1 MIDPFN
7 VALLGMTAVIVLV
20 VLGMPIAFVT
30 AAVGM
35 GGLIVLRGFGPAAV
49 LAGGVPHS
57 EVSSYTLVV
66 IPFFIMMGSF
76 AASAGITTDL
86 YKMAKAWVGHLPG
99 GLAIATTWGTALWSA
114 ISGSST
120 ATAAVMGRM
129 AVPEMLAHG
138 YDKKLAAGSV
148 AAGAAMDALI
158 PPSVVMIV
166 YGLLTESSIGPLL
179 IAGFIPGFMEAGTFA
194 ILIYVMAR
202 RNPAL
207 GPPAERVAWG
217 KRAASVFK
225 AGNWAFLAIFLA
237 VFGGI
242 YLGVFTPTEA
252 GGIGAFGTFLTALFL
267 GRLTR
272 HTLTEGLLET
282 GKVSVM
288 IFIIIAGVLIFSRL
302 LAFSGFTQTA
312 TDFIVSLPV
321 SRWWILIGFLIVY
334 LILGC
339 FLDAIGMMALTLPIF
354 GPIVEK
360 LGFDMIWFG
369 ILVVKMIEIAL
380 ITPPVGLNVYVLR
393 GAVPQVPTADIFR
406 GVVPFLWV
414 QLVNVGVIMLF
425 PEVVL
430 YLPRT
435 MGLTK

>member
-1 MIDPFN
+1 MIDPFT
-7 VALLGMTAVIVLV
+7 VALIGMIAVIVLV
-20 VLGMPIAFVT
+20 ALGMPIAFVT

-35 GGLIVLRGFGPAAV
+35 GGLIALRGFGPAAV

-76 AASAGITTDL
+76 ASSAGITTDL

-129 AVPEMLAHG
+129 AVPEMLSHG
-138 YDKKLAAGSV
+138 YDRKLATGSV

-158 PPSVVMIV
+158 PPSVIMIV

-282 GKVSVM
+282 GSDTMKSV
-288 IFIIIAGVLIFSRL
+288 AVWVKPEKARSRL
-302 LAFSGFTQTA
+302 KIRTPAMMMKIITL
-312 TDFIVSLPV
+312 ILPV
-321 SRWWILIGFLIVY
+321 SSSPSFSV
-334 LILGC
+334 
-339 FLDAIGMMALTLPIF
+339 
-354 GPIVEK
+354 
-360 LGFDMIWFG
+360 
-369 ILVVKMIEIAL
+369 
-380 ITPPVGLNVYVLR
+380 
-393 GAVPQVPTADIFR
+393 
-406 GVVPFLWV
+406 
-414 QLVNVGVIMLF
+414 
-425 PEVVL
+425 
-430 YLPRT
+430 
-435 MGLTK
+435 

>member
-7 VALLGMTAVIVLV
+7 VALLGMAAVIVLV
-20 VLGMPIAFVT
+20 ALGMPIAFVT

-66 IPFFIMMGSF
+66 LPFFIMMGSF

-179 IAGFIPGFMEAGTFA
+179 IAGFSPGFMEAGTFA
-194 ILIYVMAR
+194 GLSYVSAR
-202 RNPAL
+202 RNPASPSGGHTIGL
-207 GPPAERVAWG
+207 LLSAPEM
-217 KRAASVFK
+217 RAAAGSAAMAARILCSMVAASSVSS
-225 AGNWAFLAIFLA
+225 AAAADNR
-237 VFGGI
+237 
-242 YLGVFTPTEA
+242 LGASP
-252 GGIGAFGTFLTALFL
+252 
-267 GRLTR
+267 
-272 HTLTEGLLET
+272 
-282 GKVSVM
+282 
-288 IFIIIAGVLIFSRL
+288 VL
-302 LAFSGFTQTA
+302 
-312 TDFIVSLPV
+312 
-321 SRWWILIGFLIVY
+321 
-334 LILGC
+334 
-339 FLDAIGMMALTLPIF
+339 
-354 GPIVEK
+354 
-360 LGFDMIWFG
+360 
-369 ILVVKMIEIAL
+369 
-380 ITPPVGLNVYVLR
+380 
-393 GAVPQVPTADIFR
+393 
-406 GVVPFLWV
+406 
-414 QLVNVGVIMLF
+414 
-425 PEVVL
+425 
-430 YLPRT
+430 
-435 MGLTK
+435 

>member
-1 MIDPFN
+1 MDPFTIG
-7 VALLGMTAVIVLV
+7 VIGMVAVIVLV
-20 VLGMPIAFVT
+20 ILGMPIAFVT
-30 AAVGM
+30 AAAGM
-35 GGLIVLRGFGPAAV
+35 GGLIWLRGFWPAAV
-49 LAGGVPHS
+49 VAGGVPHS

-76 AASAGITTDL
+76 AGAAGITTDL
-86 YKMAKAWVGHLPG
+86 YNMAKAWFGHLPG

-138 YDKKLAAGSV
+138 YDRKLAAGSV

-158 PPSVVMIV
+158 PPSVIMIV

-179 IAGFIPGFMEAGTFA
+179 IGGFIPGFMEAGTFA
-194 ILIYVMAR
+194 LMIYAMAR
-202 RNPAL
+202 HNPAIA
-207 GPPAERVAWG
+207 PPAERVAWG
-217 KRAASVFK
+217 DRVRALFK
-225 AGNWAFLAIFLA
+225 AGNGSFLAIFAL

-242 YLGVFTPTEA
+242 YFGVFTPTEA
-252 GGIGAFGTFLTALFL
+252 GGIGAFGTFLTAVAL
-267 GRLTR
+267 GRMTWK
-272 HTLTEGLLET
+272 TLKQGLLET
-282 GKVSVM
+282 GHVSVM

-302 LAFSGFTQTA
+302 LAYSGFTQRA
-312 TDFIVSLPV
+312 TDFIVSLPI
-321 SRWWILIGFLIVY
+321 SPMLILIGFLIVY

-406 GVVPFLWV
+406 GTLPFLIV
-414 QLVNVGVIMLF
+414 QFVNVAVIMMF
-425 PEVVL
+425 PEIVL
-430 YLPRT
+430 WLPRT

>member
-1 MIDPFN
+1 
-7 VALLGMTAVIVLV
+7 VLV
-20 VLGMPIAFVT
+20 LVAFGMPIAFVT
-30 AAVGM
+30 ASVGL
-35 GGLIVLRGFGPAAV
+35 GGLIALRGFGPAGA
-49 LAGGVPHS
+49 LAGTVPHS
-57 EVSSYTLVV
+57 EVSNYTLVV
-66 IPFFIMMGSF
+66 VPFFIMMGSF
-76 AASAGITTDL
+76 AGAAGITGDL
-86 YKMAKAWVGHLPG
+86 YRMAKAWLGHLPG

-138 YDKKLAAGSV
+138 YDRRLAAGSV

-179 IAGFIPGFMEAGTFA
+179 IAGFIPGFLEAFTFA
-194 ILIYVMAR
+194 GLIYLMAV
-202 RNPAL
+202 RNPRLAPRATAV
-207 GPPAERVAWG
+207 GWGERA
-217 KRAASVFK
+217 RSVFR
-225 AGNWAFLAIFLA
+225 AGNWSFLAIFLT

-242 YLGVFTPTEA
+242 YFGVFTPTEA
-252 GGIGAFGTFLTALFL
+252 GAIGAFGTFLIAVGLR
-267 GRLTR
+267 RLNR
-272 HTLTEGLLET
+272 RTLMDGLLET

-288 IFIIIAGVLIFSRL
+288 IFIIIAGVLIFSRF

-312 TDFIVSLPV
+312 TDFIVGVGLPPML
-321 SRWWILIGFLIVY
+321 ILIGFLVVY
-334 LILGC
+334 LVLGC

-393 GAVPQVPTADIFR
+393 GQLPDVPTADIFR
-406 GVVPFLWV
+406 GTLPFLWV
-414 QLVNVGVIMLF
+414 QFLNVAVILVF
-425 PEVVL
+425 PPVVL
-430 YLPRT
+430 WLPRS
-435 MGLTK
+435 MGIVK

>member
-7 VALLGMTAVIVLV
+7 VALLGMAAVIVLV
-20 VLGMPIAFVT
+20 VLGMPIAFVS

-66 IPFFIMMGSF
+66 LPFFIMMGSF
-76 AASAGITTDL
+76 ASSAGITTDL

-194 ILIYVMAR
+194 VLIYVIAW

-207 GPPAERVAWG
+207 APPAERVAWG
-217 KRAASVFK
+217 ERAASVFK
-225 AGNWAFLAIFLA
+225 AGNWAFLAIFFT

-252 GGIGAFGTFLTALFL
+252 GGIGAFGTFLTALCL
-267 GRLTR
+267 GRLNR
-272 HTLTEGLLET
+272 HTLKEGLLDT
-282 GKVSVM
+282 GKISVM

-354 GPIVEK
+354 GPIVET

>member
-1 MIDPFN
+1 MEPLTLAF
-7 VALLGMTAVIVLV
+7 VGMGAVLV
-20 VLGMPIAFVT
+20 LVALGMPIAFVT
-30 AAVGM
+30 AAVGL
-35 GGLIVLRGFGPAAV
+35 GGLMALRGMGAAGV
-49 LAGGVPHS
+49 LAGTAPHS

-66 IPFFIMMGSF
+66 VPFFIMMGSF
-76 AASAGITTDL
+76 AGAAGITTDL
-86 YKMAKAWVGHLPG
+86 YRMAKAWLGHLPG

-120 ATAAVMGRM
+120 ATAAVMGRL

-138 YDKKLAAGSV
+138 YDRRLAAGSV

-158 PPSVVMIV
+158 PPSVIMIV

-179 IAGFIPGFMEAGTFA
+179 IAGFIPGFMEAFTFA
-194 ILIYVMAR
+194 GLIYVMAV
-202 RNPAL
+202 RNPAIA
-207 GPPAERVAWG
+207 PAAPRVAWAERG
-217 KRAASVFK
+217 RSVFR
-225 AGNWAFLAIFLA
+225 AGNWSFLAIFVA

-242 YLGVFTPTEA
+242 YFGVFTPTEA
-252 GGIGAFGTFLTALFL
+252 GAIGAFGTFVIALGL
-267 GRLTR
+267 GRLNR
-272 HTLTEGLLET
+272 HILSEGLLET

-288 IFIIIAGVLIFSRL
+288 IFIIIAGVLIFSRF

-312 TDFIVSLPV
+312 TDFIVGLGLPPMMV
-321 SRWWILIGFLIVY
+321 LLGFLIVY

-354 GPIVEK
+354 GPIVEQ

-393 GAVPQVPTADIFR
+393 GQLPDVPTADIFR
-406 GVVPFLWV
+406 GTIPFLWV
-414 QLVNVGVIMLF
+414 QFANVALIMLF
-425 PEVVL
+425 PELVL
-430 YLPRT
+430 WLPRT
-435 MGLTK
+435 MGLTR

>member
-1 MIDPFN
+1 MDPLTLAF
-7 VALLGMTAVIVLV
+7 VGMGVVLVLV
-20 VLGMPIAFVT
+20 VFGMPIAFVT
-30 AAVGM
+30 AAVGF
-35 GGLIVLRGFGPAAV
+35 GGLIALRGLEPAGM
-49 LAGGVPHS
+49 LAGTAPHS
-57 EVSSYTLVV
+57 EASSYTLVV

-76 AASAGITTDL
+76 ATAAGITTDL
-86 YKMAKAWVGHLPG
+86 YRMAKAWLGHLPG

-129 AVPEMLAHG
+129 AVPEMLAQG
-138 YDKKLAAGSV
+138 YDRRLAAGSV

-179 IAGFIPGFMEAGTFA
+179 IAGFIPGFMEAFTFA
-194 ILIYVMAR
+194 AVIYVMAL

-207 GPPAERVAWG
+207 APRVAPAPWG
-217 KRAASVFK
+217 ERTRALFR
-225 AGNWAFLAIFLA
+225 AGNWSFISIFVA

-242 YLGVFTPTEA
+242 YFGVFTPTEA
-252 GGIGAFGTFLTALFL
+252 GAIGAFGTFLTALAL
-267 GRLTR
+267 GRLNR
-272 HTLTEGLLET
+272 HTLVDGLLET

-288 IFIIIAGVLIFSRL
+288 IFIIIAGVLIFSRF

-312 TDFIVSLPV
+312 TDFITGLGLPPML
-321 SRWWILIGFLIVY
+321 ILIGFLVVY

-393 GAVPQVPTADIFR
+393 GQLRDVPTADIFR
-406 GVVPFLWV
+406 GTLPFLWV
-414 QLVNVGVIMLF
+414 QFANVALIMLF
-425 PEVVL
+425 PELVL
-430 YLPRT
+430 WLPRT
-435 MGLTK
+435 MGLTQ

>member
-1 MIDPFN
+1 MEPFTLSL
-7 VALLGMTAVIVLV
+7 VGMAVVIVLV
-20 VLGMPIAFVT
+20 LLGMPIAFVA
-30 AAVGM
+30 AAVGL
-35 GGLIVLRGFGPAAV
+35 GGLIVLRGFGAAAALV
-49 LAGGVPHS
+49 GGVPHS

-66 IPFFIMMGSF
+66 VPFFIMMGSF

-86 YKMAKAWVGHLPG
+86 YRMAKAWLGHLPG

-138 YDKKLAAGSV
+138 YDRRLAAGSV

-158 PPSVVMIV
+158 PPSVIMIV

-179 IAGFIPGFMEAGTFA
+179 IAGFIPGFMEAVSFA
-194 ILIYVMAR
+194 VLIYVIAR
-202 RNPAL
+202 RNPTMA
-207 GPPAERVAWG
+207 PPASRASWPERG
-217 KRAASVFK
+217 RSVFRV
-225 AGNWAFLAIFLA
+225 GNWGFLAIFLS

-252 GGIGAFGTFLTALFL
+252 GAIGAFGTFLIALLL
-267 GRLTR
+267 GRLNR
-272 HTLTEGLLET
+272 HTLSEGLLET

-288 IFIIIAGVLIFSRL
+288 IFIIIAGVLIFARF
-302 LAFSGFTQTA
+302 LAFSGFTQRA
-312 TDFIVSLPV
+312 TDFIVSLRLPRMLV
-321 SRWWILIGFLIVY
+321 LIGFLVVY

-354 GPIVEK
+354 GPIIET

-380 ITPPVGLNVYVLR
+380 ITPPVGLKVYVLR
-393 GAVPQVPTADIFR
+393 GVLPQVPTADIFR
-406 GVVPFLWV
+406 GVLPFLWI
-414 QLVNVGVIMLF
+414 QFINVIVILLF
-425 PEVVL
+425 PELVL
-430 YLPRT
+430 WLPRT
-435 MGLTK
+435 MGLTR

>member
-1 MIDPFN
+1 MASDPF
-7 VALLGMTAVIVLV
+7 ADHARRDFMR
-20 VLGMPIAFVT
+20 IA
-30 AAVGM
+30 GS
-35 GGLIVLRGFGPAAV
+35 GLAV
-49 LAGGVPHS
+49 LAVGV
-57 EVSSYTLVV
+57 
-66 IPFFIMMGSF
+66 
-76 AASAGITTDL
+76 
-86 YKMAKAWVGHLPG
+86 
-99 GLAIATTWGTALWSA
+99 LWPQR
-114 ISGSST
+114 
-120 ATAAVMGRM
+120 V
-129 AVPEMLAHG
+129 AVPEPTMDEVVEEPQTPSQPQPTGASALAD
-138 YDKKLAAGSV
+138 YDVVRKAGHIAAQAWGSTRQTAEELAKPIATIS
-148 AAGAAMDALI
+148 I
-158 PPSVVMIV
+158 I
-166 YGLLTESSIGPLL
+166 GLLVGLGLHLSGHEVPLL
-179 IAGFIPGFMEAGTFA
+179 
-194 ILIYVMAR
+194 
-202 RNPAL
+202 
-207 GPPAERVAWG
+207 
-217 KRAASVFK
+217 
-225 AGNWAFLAIFLA
+225 
-237 VFGGI
+237 
-242 YLGVFTPTEA
+242 
-252 GGIGAFGTFLTALFL
+252 TFLTALFL

-393 GAVPQVPTADIFR
+393 GAVPQVSTAEIFR
-406 GVVPFLWV
+406 GIVPFLYV
-414 QLVNVGVIMLF
+414 QLVNVAVIMLF

-430 YLPRT
+430 WLPRT

>member
-7 VALLGMTAVIVLV
+7 VALLGMAAVLV
-20 VLGMPIAFVT
+20 LVALGMPIAFVT

-66 IPFFIMMGSF
+66 LPFFIMMGSF

-194 ILIYVMAR
+194 VLIYVIAW

-207 GPPAERVAWG
+207 APPAERVAWG
-217 KRAASVFK
+217 GRAAAFFK
-225 AGNWAFLAIFLA
+225 AGNWAFLAIFFV

-267 GRLTR
+267 GRLNR
-272 HTLTEGLLET
+272 HTLKEGLLET

-393 GAVPQVPTADIFR
+393 GAVPQVSTAEIFR
-406 GVVPFLWV
+406 GIVPFLYV
-414 QLVNVGVIMLF
+414 QLINVAVIMLF

-430 YLPRT
+430 WLPRT

>member
-1 MIDPFN
+1 MEPLTLSF
-7 VALLGMTAVIVLV
+7 VGMAAVIALV
-20 VLGMPIAFVT
+20 ALGMPIAFVT
-30 AAVGM
+30 AAVGL
-35 GGLIVLRGFGPAAV
+35 GGLMALRGLGPAGA
-49 LAGGVPHS
+49 LAGTAPHS

-66 IPFFIMMGSF
+66 VPFFIMMGSF
-76 AASAGITTDL
+76 AGSAGITTDL
-86 YKMAKAWVGHLPG
+86 YRMAKAWLGHLPG

-129 AVPEMLAHG
+129 AVPEMLSHG
-138 YDKKLAAGSV
+138 YDRRLAAGSV

-158 PPSVVMIV
+158 PPSVIMIV

-179 IAGFIPGFMEAGTFA
+179 IAGFIPGFMEALTFA
-194 ILIYVMAR
+194 ALIYVMAL
-202 RNPAL
+202 RNPRLA
-207 GPPAERVAWG
+207 PPAPAVPWAERG
-217 KRAASVFK
+217 RSVFR
-225 AGNWAFLAIFLA
+225 AGNWAFLAIFLM

-252 GGIGAFGTFLTALFL
+252 GAIGAFGTFLTALFL
-267 GRLTR
+267 GRLNR
-272 HTLTEGLLET
+272 HTLGEGLLET

-288 IFIIIAGVLIFSRL
+288 IFIIIAGVLIFSRF
-302 LAFSGFTQTA
+302 LAFSGFTQRA
-312 TDFIVSLPV
+312 TDFIVGLGLPPLA
-321 SRWWILIGFLIVY
+321 ILAGFLVVY

-393 GAVPQVPTADIFR
+393 GQLPQVPTADIFR
-406 GVVPFLWV
+406 GTIPFLWV
-414 QLVNVGVIMLF
+414 QLVNVLLILLF
-425 PEVVL
+425 PQLVL
-430 YLPRT
+430 WLPRT
-435 MGLTK
+435 MGMSQ

>member
-1 MIDPFN
+1 MEPLTLAFTGMGAVLVL
-7 VALLGMTAVIVLV
+7 VALR
-20 VLGMPIAFVT
+20 MPIAFVT
-30 AAVGM
+30 AAVGL
-35 GGLIVLRGFGPAAV
+35 GGLIALRGFGPAGL
-49 LAGGVPHS
+49 LAGTAPHS

-66 IPFFIMMGSF
+66 LPFFIMMGSF
-76 AASAGITTDL
+76 AGAAGITTDL
-86 YKMAKAWVGHLPG
+86 YRMAKAWLGHLPG

-138 YDKKLAAGSV
+138 YDRRLATGAV

-179 IAGFIPGFMEAGTFA
+179 IAGFIPGFLEALTFA
-194 ILIYVMAR
+194 GLIYLMAVR
-202 RNPAL
+202 HPAL
-207 GPPAERVAWG
+207 APPAARVGWGERG
-217 KRAASVFK
+217 RSVFR
-225 AGNWAFLAIFLA
+225 AGNWSFLAIFLT

-252 GGIGAFGTFLTALFL
+252 GAIGAFGTFLTALGL
-267 GRLTR
+267 GRLNA
-272 HTLTEGLLET
+272 HTLMEGLLET

-288 IFIIIAGVLIFSRL
+288 IFIIIAGVLIFSRF

-312 TDFIVSLPV
+312 TDFIVGLGLPPMV
-321 SRWWILIGFLIVY
+321 ILIGFLIVY

-393 GAVPQVPTADIFR
+393 GQLRDVPTADIFR
-406 GVVPFLWV
+406 GTLPFLWV
-414 QLVNVGVIMLF
+414 QFLNVALIMLF
-425 PEVVL
+425 PELVL
-430 YLPRT
+430 WLPRS
-435 MGLTK
+435 MGLTR

>member
-1 MIDPFN
+1 MDPLLLAWAGM
-7 VALLGMTAVIVLV
+7 ALVIVLV

-30 AAVGM
+30 ATVGLA
-35 GGLIVLRGFGPAAV
+35 GLTILRGFGAAAA
-49 LAGGVPHS
+49 LAGTVPYS
-57 EVSSYTLVV
+57 EVSNYALVV
-66 IPFFIMMGSF
+66 VPFFILMGSF

-86 YKMAKAWVGHLPG
+86 YRMAKAWLGHLPG

-129 AVPEMLAHG
+129 AVPEMIAYG
-138 YDKKLAAGSV
+138 YDRKLAAGAV

-179 IAGFIPGFMEAGTFA
+179 MAGFIPGFLEAASFA
-194 ILIYVMAR
+194 LLIYVMAR
-202 RNPAL
+202 RNPRLA
-207 GPPAERVAWG
+207 PAAERVPWG
-217 KRAASVFK
+217 GRARSVFL
-225 AGNWAFLAIFLA
+225 AGNWSFLAIFLV

-252 GGIGAFGTFLTALFL
+252 GAIGAFGTFLTALGL
-267 GRLTR
+267 GRLNR
-272 HTLTEGLLET
+272 RTLHEGLVET

-288 IFIIIAGVLIFSRL
+288 IFVIIAGVLIFSRF
-302 LAFSGFTQTA
+302 LAFSGFTRRS
-312 TDFIVSLPV
+312 TDFIIGLGLPPMM
-321 SRWWILIGFLIVY
+321 ILVAFLAIY

-339 FLDAIGMMALTLPIF
+339 FLDAIGMMALTLPLF

-393 GAVPQVPTADIFR
+393 GAVPSVPTADIFR
-406 GVVPFLWV
+406 GTLPFLWV
-414 QLVNVGVIMLF
+414 QFVNVLLILLF
-425 PEVVL
+425 PAIVL
-430 YLPRT
+430 WLPRT
-435 MGLTK
+435 MGMAK

>member
-1 MIDPFN
+1 MDPFTLSL
-7 VALLGMTAVIVLV
+7 VGMAAVIVLV
-20 VLGMPIAFVT
+20 LAGMPIAFVT
-30 AAVGM
+30 AAVGI
-35 GGLIVLRGFGPAAV
+35 GGLVALRGFGAAAA

-66 IPFFIMMGSF
+66 VPFFIMMGSF
-76 AASAGITTDL
+76 AATAGITTDL
-86 YKMAKAWVGHLPG
+86 YRMAKAWVGHLPG

-129 AVPEMLAHG
+129 AVPEMLRYG
-138 YDKKLAAGSV
+138 YDRRLATGAV

-166 YGLLTESSIGPLL
+166 YGLLTESAIGPLL
-179 IAGFIPGFMEAGTFA
+179 IAGFVPGCMEALSFA
-194 ILIYVMAR
+194 VLIYVLAR
-202 RNPAL
+202 RNPRLA
-207 GPPAERVAWG
+207 PPAERTPWG
-217 KRAASVFK
+217 GRVRLLGR
-225 AGNWAFLAIFLA
+225 AGNWAFLAIFVA
-237 VFGGI
+237 IFGGI
-242 YLGVFTPTEA
+242 YSGVFTPTEA
-252 GGIGAFGTFLTALFL
+252 GGIGAFATFLTALAL

-272 HTLTEGLLET
+272 PALRDGLLET

-288 IFIIIAGVLIFSRL
+288 IFIIIAGVLIFSRF
-302 LAFSGFTQTA
+302 LAFSGFTQRA
-312 TDFIVSLPV
+312 TDVIVALPV
-321 SRWWILIGFLIVY
+321 APMLIVVGFMAVY

-354 GPIVEK
+354 GPIVER

-393 GAVPQVPTADIFR
+393 GVVPEVTTADVFHGI
-406 GVVPFLWV
+406 VPFLIV
-414 QLVNVGVIMLF
+414 QLVNVAIILAF
-425 PEVVL
+425 PEIVL
-430 YLPRT
+430 WLPRT
-435 MGLTK
+435 MGLTR

>member
-1 MIDPFN
+1 MEPLTLSFM
-7 VALLGMTAVIVLV
+7 GMGVVIVLV
-20 VLGMPIAFVT
+20 ALGMPIAFVT
-30 AAVGM
+30 ATVGL
-35 GGLIVLRGFGPAAV
+35 GGLIALRGVGAAGL
-49 LAGGVPHS
+49 LAGTAPHS

-66 IPFFIMMGSF
+66 VPFFIMMGSF
-76 AASAGITTDL
+76 ATAAGITTDL
-86 YKMAKAWVGHLPG
+86 YRMAKAWFGHLPG

-138 YDKKLAAGSV
+138 YDRRLAAGSV

-179 IAGFIPGFMEAGTFA
+179 IAGFIPGFLEAFTFA
-194 ILIYVMAR
+194 GLIYVMAL

-207 GPPAERVAWG
+207 APPAPRADWAERG
-217 KRAASVFK
+217 RSIFR
-225 AGNWAFLAIFLA
+225 AGNWSFLAIFLT

-242 YLGVFTPTEA
+242 YFGVFTPTEA
-252 GGIGAFGTFLTALFL
+252 GAIGAFGTFLTALGL

-272 HTLTEGLLET
+272 HTLMEGLLET

-288 IFIIIAGVLIFSRL
+288 IFIIIAGVLIFSRF

-312 TDFIVSLPV
+312 TDVIVGLGLPPMM
-321 SRWWILIGFLIVY
+321 ILLGFLVVY

-354 GPIVEK
+354 GPIVET

-393 GAVPQVPTADIFR
+393 GQLPQVPTADIFR
-406 GVVPFLWV
+406 GTLPFLWV
-414 QLVNVGVIMLF
+414 QFANVALILFF
-425 PEVVL
+425 PEMVL
-430 YLPRT
+430 WLPRT
-435 MGLTK
+435 MGLTR

>member
-1 MIDPFN
+1 MEPLTLA
-7 VALLGMTAVIVLV
+7 VAGMGAVLV
-20 VLGMPIAFVT
+20 LVAFGMPIAFV
-30 AAVGM
+30 AASVGL
-35 GGLIVLRGFGPAAV
+35 GGLIALRGFGPAAA
-49 LAGGVPHS
+49 LAGTVPHS
-57 EVSSYTLVV
+57 EVSNYTLVV
-66 IPFFIMMGSF
+66 VPFFIMMGSF
-76 AASAGITTDL
+76 ASAAGITGDL
-86 YKMAKAWVGHLPG
+86 YRMAKAWFGHLPG

-138 YDKKLAAGSV
+138 YDRRLAAGSV

-179 IAGFIPGFMEAGTFA
+179 IAGFIPGFLEAFTFA
-194 ILIYVMAR
+194 GLIYLMAV
-202 RNPAL
+202 RNPRLA
-207 GPPAERVAWG
+207 PPAPAVGWGERA
-217 KRAASVFK
+217 RSVFR
-225 AGNWAFLAIFLA
+225 AGNWSFLAIFLT

-242 YLGVFTPTEA
+242 YFGVFTPTEA
-252 GGIGAFGTFLTALFL
+252 GAIGAFGTFLTAVGLR
-267 GRLTR
+267 RLNR
-272 HTLTEGLLET
+272 RTLMDGLLET

-288 IFIIIAGVLIFSRL
+288 IFIIIAGVLIFSRF

-312 TDFIVSLPV
+312 TDVIVGLGLPPML
-321 SRWWILIGFLIVY
+321 ILIGFLVVY
-334 LILGC
+334 VVLGC

-354 GPIVEK
+354 GPIVER

-393 GAVPQVPTADIFR
+393 GQLVDVTTADIFR
-406 GVVPFLWV
+406 GTLPFLWV
-414 QLVNVGVIMLF
+414 QFLNVALILVF
-425 PEVVL
+425 PPVVL
-430 YLPRT
+430 WLPRS
-435 MGLTK
+435 MGIVK